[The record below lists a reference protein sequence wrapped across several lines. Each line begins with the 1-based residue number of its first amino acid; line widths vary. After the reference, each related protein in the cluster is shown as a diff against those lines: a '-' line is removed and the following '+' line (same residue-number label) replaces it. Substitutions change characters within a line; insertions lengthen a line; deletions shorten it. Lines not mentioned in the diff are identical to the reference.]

1 MFLLAINAPKIKK
14 TFHISA
20 AINKKNSFLP
30 QISTNIDILPKYM
43 AKLLLTVNIFCIFA
57 ASTK

>member
-1 MFLLAINAPKIKK
+1 MCYCFFCAPKIRK
-14 TFHISA
+14 TFQISA
-20 AINKKNSFLP
+20 PIYKKKAFFP

-57 ASTK
+57 AST